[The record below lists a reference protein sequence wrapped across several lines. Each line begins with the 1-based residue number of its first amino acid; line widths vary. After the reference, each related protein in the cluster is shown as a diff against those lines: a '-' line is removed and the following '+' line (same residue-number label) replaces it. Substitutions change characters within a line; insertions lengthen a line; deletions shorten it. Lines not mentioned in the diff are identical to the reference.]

1 MRSDSMIFMTESV
14 YGAIHGIMD
23 VVFRFRDQV
32 LPQQISRSFGSEMP
46 RKKKTSEAVAE
57 APRIARPRLSTDDQK
72 EPNFNRRGEAT
83 FDRLM
88 RIVASM
94 YRERGYERTS
104 MSMLARRAGL
114 TPPAL
119 YHYFGK
125 KEDILAVFLEYTLND
140 LREAVQPALKSKT
153 WTAKLE
159 RFVKLL
165 VKWQLNQ
172 TPFSEAYDRIFEL
185 GQLRNSLPD
194 PYRAKVLDLEREIY
208 EVCRQI
214 VAGGIEAGEFR
225 EVPVAPTVFAIIAL
239 GDYTLGWYRH
249 DGPLTHSQLGDTYAD
264 LAIAMLRK
272 SDAPRPSE
280 D

>member
-1 MRSDSMIFMTESV
+1 
-14 YGAIHGIMD
+14 
-23 VVFRFRDQV
+23 
-32 LPQQISRSFGSEMP
+32 MP
-46 RKKKTSEAVAE
+46 RKQKISAALVDS
-57 APRIARPRLSTDDQK
+57 PRIARPRPASDNQK
-72 EPNFNRRGEAT
+72 EPSFNRRGEAT

-140 LREAVQPALKSKT
+140 LLETVQPALKSKT

-194 PYRAKVLDLEREIY
+194 EYRAKVMKLEREIY

-214 VAGGIEAGEFR
+214 VAGGVEAEEFR
-225 EVPVAPTVFAIIAL
+225 SVPVAPTAFAIIAL
-239 GDYTLGWYRH
+239 GDYILGWYRH

-264 LAIAMLRK
+264 LAVAMLRK
-272 SDAPRPSE
+272 ES
-280 D
+280 